1 MLAKSEKDMFLNEI
15 EVLKQENLSLKQKNT
30 LLTEQDEIKKAIDN
44 LSVMFLQKGED
55 LLTQK

>member
-1 MLAKSEKDMFLNEI
+1 MLAKSEKDLFLNEI
-15 EVLKQENLSLKQKNT
+15 ELLKQENLSLKQKNT